1 MILHG
6 ENVILKVDGVAV
18 AASRSC
24 EVSINVDTEE
34 IAPTSDGK
42 WKRFKRL
49 RMGWQATCN
58 HFVTNLIRN
67 AQTVYK
73 YVSLEMNVTAED
85 GLPFDGFVSGATIQQ
100 QSLAGTPDAIVWDKT
115 AKKFLARTGTSP
127 LNYKYY
133 LNWPDGEVYIT
144 PSDYNTYYC
153 DGSSYIYMNSDLNAD
168 KLTGSA
174 IVTVWRAQ
182 FTKPNLAQGNFE
194 FLGIGALSPATL
206 P

>member
-6 ENVILKVDGVAV
+6 ENVILKMDGVTV

-24 EVSINVDTEE
+24 EVSITTDTEE
-34 IAPTSDGK
+34 IAPTGDGK
-42 WKRFKRL
+42 WKRYRKL

-67 AQTVYK
+67 AQMVYK
-73 YVSLEMNVTAED
+73 NVSLEMSVKSDE

-100 QSLAGTPDAIVWDKT
+100 QSLAIAPDAIVWDKT
-115 AKKFLARTGTSP
+115 AKKFLARTGTV

-133 LNWPDGEVYIT
+133 SNWLDGEAYIT

-153 DGSSYIYMNSDLNAD
+153 DGSSYIYMNNNLNAD

-174 IVTVWRAQ
+174 IVTAWRAQ

-194 FLGIGALSPATL
+194 FLGNGALNPASL